1 MSTITSDDE
10 ISIYKTNILLHFP
23 GSAKLEG
30 LQKNFIA
37 AAESVGGRKLNGGG
51 DNFKRKYFMPY
62 VYSRSPSKERK

>member
-1 MSTITSDDE
+1 MNTITLDDE

-37 AAESVGGRKLNGGG
+37 AAAGGGGRKVNGGG
-51 DNFKRKYFMPY
+51 DNFKRNYFMPY
-62 VYSRSPSKERK
+62 VDSRSPRK